1 LNSFSICSVVLP
13 LLDHLGNLVS
23 HFEYVDGEVPGAVA
37 SPFRRDLKGETAE
50 VNEKIQPNG
59 PRKMLALN
67 GVE

>member
-1 LNSFSICSVVLP
+1 LIILATSSRILS
-13 LLDHLGNLVS
+13 
-23 HFEYVDGEVPGAVA
+23 YVYGEVPGGVA